1 MIEWITEP
9 LGYSFLLRGFV
20 AAIMIGIICAVV
32 GTFVVLKGLAF
43 IGDALAHI
51 AFTGIVVAF
60 LVGFSF
66 YLGALAAAIIAALG
80 IGTVSQRTGVSTDT
94 SIGIFF
100 SGVFALGI
108 VLMSIGIQTYT
119 IDLFSYLFGDIL
131 SVRRDD
137 LISILILGGIVLAVI
152 VVFYKE
158 LLFVSFDPVVAESA
172 GLPAKWLQMLLLI
185 LLSITV
191 VVSVQAVGVV
201 LVVAMIVTP
210 SATAYLLTDRFG
222 VMMALGAVFG
232 ALSAIGGFYLSYY
245 ADVPSG
251 GAIVLVATAF
261 FAIVAVIGPKRRT
274 FWRLAAAGRNVGQ
287 NPA

>member
-1 MIEWITEP
+1 MIEWLAEP

-20 AAIMIGIICAVV
+20 AAIMIGVICAVV

-60 LVGFSF
+60 LAGFSF
-66 YLGALAAAIIAALG
+66 YIGALAAAVVAALG
-80 IGTVSQRTGVSTDT
+80 IGAVSQRTGVSTDT

-100 SGVFALGI
+100 SGIFALGV

-131 SVRRDD
+131 SVRRAD
-137 LISILILGGIVLAVI
+137 LISILILGGIVLTI
-152 VVFYKE
+152 ILFLYKE

-172 GLPAKWLQMLLLI
+172 GLPARRLQMLLLI
-185 LLSITV
+185 LLSVTV
-191 VVSVQAVGVV
+191 VVSVQAVGIV

-210 SATAYLLTDRFG
+210 SATAYLITNRFG
-222 VMMALGAVFG
+222 VMMVLGAVIG
-232 ALSAIGGFYLSYY
+232 AISAIGGFYLSYY

-251 GAIVLVATAF
+251 GAIVLVATF
-261 FAIVAVIGPKRRT
+261 LFAIIAIVGPKRRSLR
-274 FWRLAAAGRNVGQ
+274 RLASGSPETAPTTG
-287 NPA
+287 

>member
-1 MIEWITEP
+1 MIEWLAEP

-20 AAIMIGIICAVV
+20 AAIMIGVICAVV

-60 LVGFSF
+60 LAGFSF
-66 YLGALAAAIIAALG
+66 YIGALAAAVVAALG
-80 IGTVSQRTGVSTDT
+80 IGAVSQRTGVSTDT

-100 SGVFALGI
+100 SGIFALGV

-131 SVRRDD
+131 SVRRAD
-137 LISILILGGIVLAVI
+137 LISILILGGIVLTI
-152 VVFYKE
+152 ILFLYKE

-172 GLPAKWLQMLLLI
+172 GLPARRLQMLLLI
-185 LLSITV
+185 LLSVTV
-191 VVSVQAVGVV
+191 VVSVQAVGIV

-210 SATAYLLTDRFG
+210 SATAYLITNRFG
-222 VMMALGAVFG
+222 VMMVLGAVIG
-232 ALSAIGGFYLSYY
+232 AISAIGGFYLSYY

-251 GAIVLVATAF
+251 GAIVLVATF
-261 FAIVAVIGPKRRT
+261 LFAIIAIVGPKRRSLR
-274 FWRLAAAGRNVGQ
+274 RLASGSPKTAPTTG
-287 NPA
+287 

>member
-1 MIEWITEP
+1 MIEWIMEP

-66 YLGALAAAIIAALG
+66 YIGALAAAIIAALG

-100 SGVFALGI
+100 SGIFALGI
-108 VLMSIGIQTYT
+108 VLMSIGIHTYT

-152 VVFYKE
+152 AVLYKE

-172 GLPAKWLQMLLLI
+172 GLPARWLQMLLLI
-185 LLSITV
+185 LLSVTV
-191 VVSVQAVGVV
+191 VVSVQAVGIV

-210 SATAYLLTDRFG
+210 SATAYLITDRFG

-232 ALSAIGGFYLSYY
+232 AISAIGGFYLSYY

-251 GAIVLVATAF
+251 GSIVLVATSL
-261 FAIVAVIGPKRRT
+261 FAIVAIIGPKRRNLRKILGSGGEVT
-274 FWRLAAAGRNVGQ
+274 QR
-287 NPA
+287 PA